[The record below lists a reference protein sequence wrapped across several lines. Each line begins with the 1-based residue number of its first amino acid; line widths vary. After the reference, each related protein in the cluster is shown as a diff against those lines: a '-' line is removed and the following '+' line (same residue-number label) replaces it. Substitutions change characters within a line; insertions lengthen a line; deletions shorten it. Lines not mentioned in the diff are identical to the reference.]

1 MVSAINWTIVSQLS
15 RQQLQWS
22 TVSLSRWP
30 SNSVYSTMHMSQQS
44 VHCTSLSA
52 AVDTFFNRP
61 YTQPTVS
68 KHRWRGYQLCSVL
81 LFSSPRS
88 KGWPHHRRTFS
99 IYLCP
104 LSFWSTL
111 PRGVLSTSWC
121 CPSRPCAVFLDC
133 MQLALFLALS
143 LSPGNSLVT
152 SVMVRTYS
160 MLAFALTVSNSS
172 LFTPPLL
179 RS

>member
-52 AVDTFFNRP
+52 AVDTFLTGHTPNLQCQS
-61 YTQPTVS
+61 TDGVGTN
-68 KHRWRGYQLCSVL
+68 SVL
-81 LFSSPRS
+81 FCSLAVLDPRAGHTTDVLFPFISVLSHSDRLF
-88 KGWPHHRRTFS
+88 HR
-99 IYLCP
+99 
-104 LSFWSTL
+104 
-111 PRGVLSTSWC
+111 VLSTSWC

-152 SVMVRTYS
+152 SVMVRPYS
-160 MLAFALTVSNSS
+160 MLAFALTVSNTS